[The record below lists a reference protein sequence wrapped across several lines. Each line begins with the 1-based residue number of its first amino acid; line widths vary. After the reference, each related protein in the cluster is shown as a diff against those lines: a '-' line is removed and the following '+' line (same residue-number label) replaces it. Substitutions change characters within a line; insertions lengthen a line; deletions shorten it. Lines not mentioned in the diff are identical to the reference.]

1 MTTDVV
7 EGGCLCG
14 AIRYRVTGKSL
25 AQLICHC
32 RTCRRASGAP
42 SVAWV
47 TFRSSDF
54 TFVTRGPASFCSS
67 PPVTR
72 AFLGNC
78 GTPLTYQHQSS
89 VDTVDVTT
97 VTLDSPDQFVP
108 TCEVW
113 IEHKLAW
120 ESLDETLPHY
130 SRGTLSS

>member
-1 MTTDVV
+1 MTADVV

-14 AIRYRVTGKSL
+14 TVRYRVTGRAL

-47 TFRSSDF
+47 TFRSTDF
-54 TFVTRGPASFCSS
+54 AFVVGGPASFRSS

-72 AFLGNC
+72 TFCGNC
-78 GTPLTYQHQSS
+78 GTPLTYRHQSS
-89 VDTVDVTT
+89 ADTVDVTT
-97 VTLDSPDQFVP
+97 VTLDSPDELAP

-113 IEHKLAW
+113 TEHKVGW
-120 ESLDETLPHY
+120 ESLDEALPHY
-130 SRGTLSS
+130 PRGAVSS